1 MFLFVWIF
9 QGISEPVQVWY
20 WPKKKKIEEEGEE
33 EEEEE
38 EDSEDVSENFLL
50 SILNIARMFLI
61 HKSVGSVAGLMSYS
75 LVQNYMILLFFCTF
89 YYIYFYIIFL
99 KEISDLKVL
108 KILNGIMTLLE
119 DFPTGFFF
127 CGFV

>member
-1 MFLFVWIF
+1 MYKKLIYIVFCLFVWIF

-50 SILNIARMFLI
+50 SILNIARVFLI

-75 LVQNYMILLFFCTF
+75 LVQNYDFV
-89 YYIYFYIIFL
+89 IFL
-99 KEISDLKVL
+99 HF
-108 KILNGIMTLLE
+108 LLYL
-119 DFPTGFFF
+119 F
-127 CGFV
+127 